1 MKIFLSFI
9 LYFIITTC
17 LLAGTI
23 RQDTSDS
30 KYLEYGK
37 KYISVVK
44 ISGYMNIVHNSTM
57 SVFETIENVET
68 IASGSAVV
76 IDPHWILTAAHVVTD
91 SNNHFF
97 YIGSKKY
104 TVDDII
110 VHPSYDKNSKMTF
123 ADIALC
129 YVKEEIDLSFYPLLY
144 DKDDEVGKLCGL
156 CGYGSTG
163 SASMGAVKSDERK
176 RAGSNKVSLTT
187 DDLLFCDMSRRNP
200 TELEF
205 LISHGDSGGG
215 LFINGKLAGIHSFV
229 SASDKKADSSYGD
242 QSGHTRISTYKRWI
256 DFIVK

>member
-1 MKIFLSFI
+1 MRIILSFI
-9 LYFIITTC
+9 LYFIITTY

-23 RQDTSDS
+23 RQDKSDAN
-30 KYLEYGK
+30 YLEYGQ

-44 ISGYMNIVHNSTM
+44 ISGYMNIVHNSTLP
-57 SVFETIENVET
+57 VFETIERIET

-76 IDPHWILTAAHVVTD
+76 IDPHWILTAAHVVEI

-104 TVDDII
+104 TIDDII
-110 VHPSYDKNSKMTF
+110 VHPSYDKKSKITF

-144 DKDDEVGKLCGL
+144 EKEDELGKLCGL

-163 SASMGAVKSDERK
+163 SASTGAVKNDERK
-176 RAGSNKVSLTT
+176 RAGSNKVSLMT
-187 DDLLFCDMSRRNP
+187 DDLLFCDMSRKNP

-205 LISHGDSGGG
+205 LISQGDSGGG

-242 QSGHTRISTYKRWI
+242 QSGHIRISTYKRWI